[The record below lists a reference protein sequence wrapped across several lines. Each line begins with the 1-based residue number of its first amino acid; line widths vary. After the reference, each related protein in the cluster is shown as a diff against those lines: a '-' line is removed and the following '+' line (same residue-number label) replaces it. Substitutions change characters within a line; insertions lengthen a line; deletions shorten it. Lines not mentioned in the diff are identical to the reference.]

1 MFGTWLLLHPSAL
14 VGHESVPKA
23 QAVATHSPPTQNL
36 DQPAK
41 QIVIFQRLSMKLCP
55 ENGCE
60 KSWDL
65 FSLHFFA
72 SNMDSDQFRPLASH
86 LVQRSES
93 RRCKGSSPLASP
105 LRLIQR
111 DVKSESPKRQSNLS
125 PMTLSFCG
133 QMICPYL
140 FWFQSLLEHSYSW
153 PNEYGN
159 RRSTHSPLSP
169 SCWYMRQ
176 ENLSRVHLFVAK
188 PYIRLNGWPWAG
200 NWNGAW
206 GAQGK
211 SFWPMSVIG
220 SSNP

>member
-111 DVKSESPKRQSNLS
+111 DVKSESPKRQSNLC
-125 PMTLSFCG
+125 PMILNFCG
-133 QMICPYL
+133 QMICPSPYL
-140 FWFQSLLEHSYSW
+140 FGFSLCWNTAIPDPMNMGIADRPTPHSHLRVGTWGKRTFPGYIFSLPNPTFAWTVGLELETETVPEAHR
-153 PNEYGN
+153 G
-159 RRSTHSPLSP
+159 
-169 SCWYMRQ
+169 
-176 ENLSRVHLFVAK
+176 RVFD
-188 PYIRLNGWPWAG
+188 PWV
-200 NWNGAW
+200 
-206 GAQGK
+206 
-211 SFWPMSVIG
+211 S
-220 SSNP
+220 